1 MNPEDYNEWAAVG
14 SVMNNSD
21 IDSSMIID
29 PSMAANGEI
38 FMNRQKSQ
46 ADANVKPLTLA
57 SQESQIVASN
67 NVDTRVLK
75 NLPSHVSFHS

>member
-1 MNPEDYNEWAAVG
+1 
-14 SVMNNSD
+14 
-21 IDSSMIID
+21 
-29 PSMAANGEI
+29 MAANGEV

>member
-29 PSMAANGEI
+29 PSMAANGEV

-57 SQESQIVASN
+57 SQES
-67 NVDTRVLK
+67 
-75 NLPSHVSFHS
+75 